1 MIKNKLYL
9 LGLFLLTLSSCTSS
23 GKQQKTEVASNAE
36 KIILETDIGNDVD
49 DALALD
55 MLYKYLDAGDIDLLG
70 IMINKE
76 GTYPAEY
83 TDIMNT
89 WYGYPQIP
97 IGILHNGADCEN
109 DATNYAKAVCLIQD
123 ENSKPAFKRSLK
135 GGYDQLPE
143 APALYRKL
151 LAQQPDSSVTIISVG
166 FSTNLARLLDTPA
179 DEYSS
184 LTGKELVAKKV
195 KLLCTMAGCFNNP
208 ELYEYNVVKD
218 IPAAKKVFTEWPT
231 TLVTSPFEV
240 GIAINYP
247 ATSIENDFQWAPIH
261 PMVEAYKSYQKMPYD
276 RPTWD
281 LTSVLYSVEG
291 PSYFTVS
298 PAGKINV
305 TDKGATEFT
314 PDATGNRYY
323 LTVDAAQAE
332 NIKQHF
338 VKLIS
343 KQPAHFTK

>member
-1 MIKNKLYL
+1 
-9 LGLFLLTLSSCTSS
+9 
-23 GKQQKTEVASNAE
+23 
-36 KIILETDIGNDVD
+36 
-49 DALALD
+49 
-55 MLYKYLDAGDIDLLG
+55 
-70 IMINKE
+70 
-76 GTYPAEY
+76 
-83 TDIMNT
+83 
-89 WYGYPQIP
+89 
-97 IGILHNGADCEN
+97 
-109 DATNYAKAVCLIQD
+109 
-123 ENSKPAFKRSLK
+123 
-135 GGYDQLPE
+135 
-143 APALYRKL
+143 
-151 LAQQPDSSVTIISVG
+151 
-166 FSTNLARLLDTPA
+166 
-179 DEYSS
+179 
-184 LTGKELVAKKV
+184 
-195 KLLCTMAGCFNNP
+195 MAGCFNNP

>member
-1 MIKNKLYL
+1 M
-9 LGLFLLTLSSCTSS
+9 SSAFTPDSANTAC
-23 GKQQKTEVASNAE
+23 VAS
-36 KIILETDIGNDVD
+36 
-49 DALALD
+49 
-55 MLYKYLDAGDIDLLG
+55 
-70 IMINKE
+70 
-76 GTYPAEY
+76 
-83 TDIMNT
+83 
-89 WYGYPQIP
+89 
-97 IGILHNGADCEN
+97 
-109 DATNYAKAVCLIQD
+109 
-123 ENSKPAFKRSLK
+123 FKFSHQFP
-135 GGYDQLPE
+135 GSCS
-143 APALYRKL
+143 
-151 LAQQPDSSVTIISVG
+151 AQPGFTAIISASVLG
-166 FSTNLARLLDTPA
+166 KKADDTHLPLSAFTRLAYARLLDTPA

-247 ATSIENDFQWAPIH
+247 ATSTENDFQWAPIH

-343 KQPAHFTK
+343 RQPAHFTK

>member
-9 LGLFLLTLSSCTSS
+9 LGLFLLALSSCTSS

-247 ATSIENDFQWAPIH
+247 ATSIENDFQWAPMH

-298 PAGKINV
+298 PAGKISV

>member
-247 ATSIENDFQWAPIH
+247 ATSIENDFQWAPMH